1 MTSTEIGT
9 GSRRVVSHAI
19 GASQRI
25 PIACETLL
33 HVNCCRI
40 LSATCHLLRDI
51 AHRTIHSRK
60 CFLWKPFGSTG
71 TRHDWIYTPVL
82 PRVLTPTRSVPLS
95 RARTARLRDIQ
106 VSPIAGREGPIR
118 HTILISYIKQQ
129 LEISSTTSAAG

>member
-1 MTSTEIGT
+1 VTSATIHSEAMSVSQDDWDDIDRDST
-9 GSRRVVSHAI
+9 GSRRIVSHVI

-106 VSPIAGREGPIR
+106 VSPIAGREGSIGIR
-118 HTILISYIKQQ
+118 Y
-129 LEISSTTSAAG
+129 

>member
-1 MTSTEIGT
+1 MEA
-9 GSRRVVSHAI
+9 V
-19 GASQRI
+19 RI
-25 PIACETLL
+25 YLYAPRLDP
-33 HVNCCRI
+33 H
-40 LSATCHLLRDI
+40 
-51 AHRTIHSRK
+51 
-60 CFLWKPFGSTG
+60 
-71 TRHDWIYTPVL
+71 PVL